1 MVNGRNNRSLLKQ
14 IRVQAYLFLIAVPLH
29 LIWEVAQITAYD
41 FPGTSLTTDVI
52 GCFLPSLG
60 DGLMTLMI
68 YWSGWFLF
76 REPEWI
82 LKPGAK
88 GYLLILGVG
97 LTLALLVE
105 WNALYRTGAWAYSER
120 MITIP
125 LVGVGLLPILQMA
138 VLPIVTVLL
147 VQWLWKK
154 SKAEVSQVCS
164 V

>member
-1 MVNGRNNRSLLKQ
+1 MNDP
-14 IRVQAYLFLIAVPLH
+14 IRIQLYLFLLAVPLN
-29 LIWEVAQITAYD
+29 LIWEVVQIEAYD
-41 FPGTSLTTDVI
+41 FPETRLMTDVI
-52 GCFLPSLG
+52 GCFLPTLG

-82 LKPGAK
+82 LKPGPK
-88 GYLLILGVG
+88 GYLLMMGVG

-125 LVGVGLLPILQMA
+125 LLGVGLLPTLQMA
-138 VLPIVTVLL
+138 VLPIVTVFL

-154 SKAEVSQVCS
+154 SKAEVCRVRS